1 MSKLDDLL
9 KDFDL
14 EGDQE
19 SGISF
24 RIQGSNDI
32 GKEVLNTLHGAN
44 ARMSR
49 VGPYTDSTMHPKV
62 DVSRFLFTGFLPT
75 DNTGE

>member
-9 KDFDL
+9 EGFDL

-24 RIQGSNDI
+24 RIQGSNKI
-32 GKEVLNTLHGAN
+32 RQKVLETLHGAN

-49 VGPYTDSTMHPKV
+49 VGPYTDSTIHPKV
-62 DVSRFLFTGFLPT
+62 DLSRFLFTGFLPT